1 MTEQGLAK
9 RVWNA
14 MRGRGQPAPALSEED
29 RRVTLAL
36 AGLRTIGIVENR
48 VLHFM
53 ASVVLDAALR
63 SYKEGISDSY
73 AAAIDAQEEVARRV
87 NSGQLPLDEEYACEL
102 ARRALEPGGL
112 EAAQSWI
119 EAAEPELQGTP
130 SSMYPNLAPTHRLED
145 MEENP

>member
-1 MTEQGLAK
+1 MTEQGLVK

-29 RRVTLAL
+29 RRVMSAM
-36 AGLRTIGIVENR
+36 ARLRAIGVVENR
-48 VLHFM
+48 ILHLK
-53 ASVVLDAALR
+53 ASIFLDAALR
-63 SYKEGISDSY
+63 TYREGISDSY
-73 AAAIDAQEEVARRV
+73 AAAIDEQEEVMRRV
-87 NSGQLPLDEEYACEL
+87 YSGQLPLDEEYGCEL

-130 SSMYPNLAPTHRLED
+130 SSMYPNLAPTHRLQD